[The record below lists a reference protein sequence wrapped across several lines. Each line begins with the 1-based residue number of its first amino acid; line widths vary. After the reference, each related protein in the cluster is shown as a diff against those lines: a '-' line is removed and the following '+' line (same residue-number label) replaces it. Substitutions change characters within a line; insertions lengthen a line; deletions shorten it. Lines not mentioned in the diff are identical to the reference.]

1 MKRFILILMLLGSL
15 VGSGWAQVFVSSS
28 GNDGSN
34 GSSWETAKKTISA
47 GIAAAGGSGT
57 VFVKAGDYRT
67 NAELQ
72 IAAGVVVMGGY
83 MQSSTGT
90 DTSHRRRP
98 GVNSHWADTT
108 WCSIISGA
116 GNHRIAT
123 VNGLLDG
130 CVVRN
135 GYSPTYGGG
144 LLIDGGIAQYCI
156 IKECDAINDDDYDA
170 RGGGAHI
177 RNNGILRNSV
187 VTECRG
193 DNGVGVSGEN
203 GDLIN
208 NTITRNSP
216 ISCGFVMD
224 YDGNYYTTVQIG
236 SQCWMR
242 ENLRTTHFANG
253 MPIARGQTVSYDVP
267 YYYHNNWTE
276 EYIAEMGLLYNIN
289 AVMHGEGGSN
299 AIPSGV
305 QGVCPNGWHVP
316 SYNEWRVLF
325 TYVNEIPRYRCNNNN
340 NQIGKALAS
349 KTRWEVSS
357 GGCSMYNNPDK
368 NNLTFFSAPPTGQL
382 QDNNNYSSGGYE
394 ALYWTS
400 TFYNNDNSY
409 YSNIYQDRW
418 GEGYTTQ
425 GYVNKRR
432 GMAVRCVRDEVQEA
446 SNLQTIPTVTT
457 AEVTNITATTATC
470 GGNVVTDGG
479 ATVTARGVCWSTS
492 PNPTVSG
499 SHTSDGTGVGEFTS
513 AMTGLT
519 PGLTY
524 YVRAYATNSW
534 GTAYG
539 ESQTFT
545 MQHQP
550 CPGAPTLT
558 DVDGNV
564 YNTVQIGS
572 QCWMKENLRVKHYA
586 DNGVEVEYLYPNN
599 NSSTEL
605 TYGLLYTWD
614 VMMHGANASA
624 TNPSYVQGICP
635 NGWHVPSRAEWEQLK
650 SYLSSQSIYRCNNNA
665 DCIAKSM
672 ASKTEWANNGYS
684 CNVGWEM
691 NTNNTSGFSAMPTG
705 YVNPDGNYYN
715 FGYCI
720 DWWSSTISWGDY
732 PIQFYIYYD
741 NCSLTVGDC
750 HKNHHLAVRCVKD

>member
-1 MKRFILILMLLGSL
+1 MKRFLLIIMLLGSL
-15 VGSGWAQVFVSSS
+15 VGVGWAQVFVSSA
-28 GNDGSN
+28 GNDASD
-34 GSSWETAKKTISA
+34 GSSWETAKRSISA
-47 GIAAAGGSGT
+47 GIAASGGTGT

-67 NAELQ
+67 DAELQ
-72 IAAGVVVMGGY
+72 IASGVVVMGGFV
-83 MQSSTGT
+83 QSSTGT

-108 WCSIISGA
+108 WCSVVSGA

-130 CVVRN
+130 FVLRN

-236 SQCWMR
+236 NQCWMR

-253 MPIARGQTVSYDVP
+253 MPITRSLTNSNEAP
-267 YYYHNNWTE
+267 YYYHDNWTDE
-276 EYIAEMGLLYNIN
+276 LIAELGLLYNWN
-289 AVMHGEGGSN
+289 AVMHGEASSN
-299 AIPSGV
+299 AVPSGV
-305 QGVCPNGWHVP
+305 QGICPNGWHVP
-316 SYNEWRVLF
+316 SYSEWNEMIN
-325 TYVNEIPRYRCNNNN
+325 YVNDIPRYRCNNGN
-340 NQIGKALAS
+340 NQISKALAT
-349 KTRWEVSS
+349 KTRWNGYYDYPCYV
-357 GGCSMYNNPDK
+357 GNFVDR
-368 NNLTFFSAPPTGQL
+368 NNLTRFSAPPAGEYGSNRVQ
-382 QDNNNYSSGGYE
+382 SFG
-394 ALYWTS
+394 AHAVYWTT
-400 TFYNNDNSY
+400 TFYNNDRSY
-409 YSNIYQDRW
+409 WASIRNGGQVELGDQYKS
-418 GEGYTTQ
+418 Q
-425 GYVNKRR
+425 GFS
-432 GMAVRCVRDEVQEA
+432 VRCIRDEDQEA

-457 AEVTNITATTATC
+457 AEVMNIAATTATC

-479 ATVTARGVCWSTS
+479 ASVTARGVCWSTS

-499 SHTSDGTGVGEFTS
+499 SHTSDGAGVGEFTS

-539 ESQTFT
+539 ESRIFT
-545 MQHQP
+545 MQHQS
-550 CPGAPTLT
+550 CPGAATLT

-586 DNGVEVEYLYPNN
+586 DNGTEVEFLYPNN

-614 VMMHGANASA
+614 VMMHGANSSA

-635 NGWHVPSRAEWEQLK
+635 NGWHVPSRAEWEQLN

-672 ASKTEWANNGYS
+672 ASKTEWANNGGT

-720 DWWSSTISWGDY
+720 DWWASTISWGDY

-741 NCSLTVGDC
+741 RCNLTVGDC
-750 HKNHHLAVRCVKD
+750 HKNHRLAVRCVKD